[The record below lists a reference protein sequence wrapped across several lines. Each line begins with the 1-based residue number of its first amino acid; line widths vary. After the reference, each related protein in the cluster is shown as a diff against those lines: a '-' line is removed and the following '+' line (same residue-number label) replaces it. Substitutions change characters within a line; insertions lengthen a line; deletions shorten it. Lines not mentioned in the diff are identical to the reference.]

1 MSPYNEFKSRPTPHK
16 KHKIES
22 SEDMLLIKMAHVKYD
37 FECKLIESLQAGHS
51 KPIYTY
57 MSNLTNVNTIP
68 SAVNL
73 DNINAVSDNEKATLF
88 NQYFHSVFT
97 SSNFR
102 LPEVSNLP
110 RPGHFIDAITITES
124 DVYHALLSLDPS
136 KAMGC
141 DGINPKLL
149 YKTLCSTTLPTPAL
163 SLLSKFVS
171 TLYPS

>member
-1 MSPYNEFKSRPTPHK
+1 M
-16 KHKIES
+16 
-22 SEDMLLIKMAHVKYD
+22 
-37 FECKLIESLQAGHS
+37 HS

-57 MSNLTNVNTIP
+57 MRNLTNVNTIP

-102 LPEVSNLP
+102 LPEVP
-110 RPGHFIDAITITES
+110 RPDHFIDAITITES

-141 DGINPKLL
+141 DGISPKLL
-149 YKTLCSTTLPTPAL
+149 KHCALPLTPAL
-163 SLLSKFVS
+163 SILSKFVS
-171 TLYPS
+171 TLYIPREWHTHLIRPIYKSGNRNCVRNYHFYVLFLGENCI

>member
-1 MSPYNEFKSRPTPHK
+1 MRRNFKSHPTPHK

-22 SEDMLLIKMAHVKYD
+22 LEDMLRIKMAHVKSD

-57 MSNLTNVNTIP
+57 MRNLTNVNTIP

-97 SSNFR
+97 SSNFW
-102 LPEVSNLP
+102 LPEVP
-110 RPGHFIDAITITES
+110 RPDHFIDAITITES

-141 DGINPKLL
+141 DGISPKLL
-149 YKTLCSTTLPTPAL
+149 KHCALPLTPAL
-163 SLLSKFVS
+163 SILSKFVS